1 MADKGYRFMADK
13 IMPMS
18 EAVEGY
24 ELFDKMKVQ
33 KGTRTS
39 YVCFQRLVLTSTRSC
54 VRSTKVTADARSF
67 LV

>member
-1 MADKGYRFMADK
+1 MSEK

-33 KGTRTS
+33 KGTS
-39 YVCFQRLVLTSTRSC
+39 PVFVVKISS
-54 VRSTKVTADARSF
+54 TADKT
-67 LV
+67 